1 MFEPNWSVA
10 APVLVTMHFTVRDRI
25 DFLAQARVCVDLL
38 RSRVGCL
45 GVEVL
50 QSVDSVEQMLI
61 TTRWQDMGSYRKA
74 MSAYEVKEKVIP
86 FLSRARDDDSTF
98 EVLVAAHAD
107 DVRTYE
113 SGLSADADRTS
124 LGTAGTPSAPR
135 LDS

>member
-1 MFEPNWSVA
+1 
-10 APVLVTMHFTVRDRI
+10 
-25 DFLAQARVCVDLL
+25 VCVDLL